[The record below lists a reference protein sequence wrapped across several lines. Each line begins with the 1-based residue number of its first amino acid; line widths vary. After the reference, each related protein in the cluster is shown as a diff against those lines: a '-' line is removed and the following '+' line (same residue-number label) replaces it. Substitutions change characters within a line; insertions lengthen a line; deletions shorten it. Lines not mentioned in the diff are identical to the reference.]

1 LAESLDESTAAAVVA
16 SMQENP
22 MMKAPEALDTE
33 RLSSV
38 IRLITHL
45 QAEGQHV
52 QERKLD
58 LLQLKSAQSVADA
71 AQSESSD
78 KAAAFVAE
86 NSERLRKVFGYLE
99 KTRSEETLVGNVD
112 DHIAK
117 LFNMTK
123 GELMFAYDELL
134 KELEMREMLVSERLQ
149 QSISYF
155 DENERILL
163 EGKDWRKEK
172 DDVGNPFEQ

>member
-1 LAESLDESTAAAVVA
+1 
-16 SMQENP
+16 
-22 MMKAPEALDTE
+22 
-33 RLSSV
+33 
-38 IRLITHL
+38 
-45 QAEGQHV
+45 
-52 QERKLD
+52 
-58 LLQLKSAQSVADA
+58 
-71 AQSESSD
+71 
-78 KAAAFVAE
+78 
-86 NSERLRKVFGYLE
+86 
-99 KTRSEETLVGNVD
+99 LVGNVD